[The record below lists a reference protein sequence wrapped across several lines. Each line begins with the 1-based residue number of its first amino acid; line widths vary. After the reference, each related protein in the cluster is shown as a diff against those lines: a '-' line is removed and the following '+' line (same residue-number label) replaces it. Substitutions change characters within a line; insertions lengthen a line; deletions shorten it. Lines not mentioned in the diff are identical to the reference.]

1 MNELEIRTLTER
13 FFNGETT
20 LAEERR
26 LYQLY
31 SEAETLPADLEELRE
46 MMADL
51 GVGLL
56 LLQEGAGGGFLL
68 PPPFFSSSRWAQC
81 GTATSRRM
89 SAWLMSMGSVSP
101 TGSW

>member
-1 MNELEIRTLTER
+1 MMNELEIRTLTER

-51 GVGLL
+51 GALETSCRDVACSPSTDEQSEALMLTGN
-56 LLQEGAGGGFLL
+56 EPRPYRGMPAG
-68 PPPFFSSSRWAQC
+68 
-81 GTATSRRM
+81 
-89 SAWLMSMGSVSP
+89 
-101 TGSW
+101 